1 MKKIFSIIMISLL
14 SVAMLFTACKKD
26 ENNNNNGNSETP
38 GGGGTEVKPDGTIEN
53 NVVTD
58 IDGNVYNGV
67 WLNGKL
73 WMKENLRTTHFADGS
88 DIPTPSNE
96 TFSAIH
102 PYRYAP
108 NNDESNVP
116 LYGYLYNWPAA
127 VYGPVSGGV
136 VKGACPN
143 GWHVP
148 STGEW
153 EQMTEHLLQQEE
165 YLCNGG
171 LAAAMC
177 ATWAWEPMDDPH
189 PCLPGTDLMSNNST
203 GFTALPAGAI
213 TDNANMLPL
222 GYNAMFWTSTPT
234 GDGDSEI
241 AWSRSIGYTYWHI
254 GSSSSDYKGNGYS
267 VRCVRD

>member
-1 MKKIFSIIMISLL
+1 MKKIFSILTISLL
-14 SVAMLFTACKKD
+14 AVAMLFTACKKD
-26 ENNNNNGNSETP
+26 ENNNGNNNGNSETP
-38 GGGGTEVKPDGTIEN
+38 GGGETEAKPDGTIEN

-58 IDGNVYNGV
+58 IDGNIYNGV

-73 WMKENLRTTHFADGS
+73 WMKENLRTTHYADGS
-88 DIPTPSNE
+88 TIPAAASIE
-96 TFSAIH
+96 TTSPTE

-116 LYGYLYNWPAA
+116 TYGWLYNWPATVHGA
-127 VYGPVSGGV
+127 SGGMV
-136 VKGACPN
+136 QGACPN

-171 LAAAMC
+171 LATAMC

-189 PCLPGTDLMSNNST
+189 PCLPGTDLMSNNAT
-203 GFTALPAGAI
+203 GFTALPAGAVSEYP
-213 TDNANMLPL
+213 NSLSL
-222 GYNAMFWTSTPT
+222 GHEAMFWCSTS
-234 GDGDSEI
+234 GGGEV

-254 GSSSSDYKGNGYS
+254 GSSAGDYKGNGYS
-267 VRCVRD
+267 VRCVRN